1 MDLITLDQVEQVWP
15 ELLTIHADSIYRAFE
30 KVKDGRKKKG
40 KRYPLAFILTLI
52 LLGKLA
58 GETTLEG
65 IIDWVNYRKK
75 EIKLLLNWPKAFPS
89 NNTYTNA
96 LSKCDGEEVV
106 KVIAHII
113 LKIRAL
119 DQCAGEYSRWL
130 EKNAQSGE
138 NLIHTAMDGKVMK
151 GTLKHANDNQPEVWL
166 IALYECQSGIVL
178 AQKTY
183 KGWGYEIEAGL
194 AILHPALV
202 KGRIITTDSLHS
214 YRKWCATVH
223 IYGGYYLAIINDRNP
238 AVLRNLEM
246 FFQDDG
252 IDRSEWQYQKKVQN
266 GHGRLEVREIWASTQ
281 MNEFFAKEW
290 AGASQVFMIKRTI
303 KDGSEERVDI
313 VYGITNLT
321 RIQAN
326 AEYLLELNQE
336 HWYIENRLHYRRDVT
351 LGEDASQVRVKE
363 APEVI
368 AALNGGILALMD
380 YLGVNNVAKQMRYYC
395 ANPREIIKL
404 LFGSL
409 QVAKQVH

>member
-1 MDLITLDQVEQVWP
+1 MDLITLDQVKQVWS
-15 ELLTIHADSIYRAFE
+15 ELLSIHAESIYRALE
-30 KVKDGRKKKG
+30 QVKDGRKKKG

-58 GETTLEG
+58 GETKLEG
-65 IIDWVNYRKK
+65 IIDWINYRKQELRK
-75 EIKLLLNWPKAFPS
+75 LLNWPKAFPS
-89 NNTYTNA
+89 NNTYTSA
-96 LSKCDGEEVV
+96 LAKCDGEEVV
-106 KVIAHII
+106 KVLSHLI
-113 LKIRAL
+113 LKIRAS
-119 DQCAGEYSRWL
+119 DQCAGRYSSWL
-130 EKNAQSGE
+130 EEIGQSGE
-138 NLIHTAMDGKVMK
+138 NLIHTAMDGKAMR
-151 GTLKHANDNQPEVWL
+151 GTLKHANEDQPEVWL
-166 IALYECQSGIVL
+166 VALYECQSGIVL

-183 KGWGYEIEAGL
+183 EGYGYETSAGL

-223 IYGGYYLAIINDRNP
+223 VYGGYYLAIINDKNP

-246 FFQDDG
+246 FFDDDG
-252 IDRSEWQYQKKVQN
+252 IDRSEWQYYKKTQK

-281 MNEFFAKEW
+281 MNEFFAKDW
-290 AGASQVFMIKRTI
+290 AGTSQVFMIKRTI
-303 KDGSEERVDI
+303 KDGDEGRIEI

-321 RIQAN
+321 RNQAN
-326 AEYLLELNQE
+326 ADYLLELNQK

-351 LGEDASQVRVKE
+351 LGEDACQVRVRG

-380 YLGVNNVAKQMRYYC
+380 YLGVTNVAKQMRYYC
-395 ANPREIIKL
+395 ANPQEIIKL

-409 QVAKQVH
+409 QVAKRVH